1 MPIRLQQYLSRF
13 RRDKR
18 GNVAIIFAIAA
29 IPLISAIGCA
39 VDYSMATRMKAKL
52 QSAADAASIAAL
64 SQKSPG
70 FLAASVMTGNGTVA
84 DGVTDATNVFNANM
98 DGITGYTILVEDV
111 AVTKTGIKLAA
122 SVTFTADVPTTFLKV
137 IRLQKLTVT
146 GLSSSAAT
154 LPPYLDF
161 YLTLDVSGSMGLPST
176 AAEQTRLSQG
186 QPG

>member
-18 GNVAIIFAIAA
+18 GNVAIIFAVAA

-84 DGVTDATNVFNANM
+84 AGVTDATNVFNANM
-98 DGITGYTILVEDV
+98 DGITGYKIWSL
-111 AVTKTGIKLAA
+111 KTSPLRRPG
-122 SVTFTADVPTTFLKV
+122 
-137 IRLQKLTVT
+137 
-146 GLSSSAAT
+146 SSS
-154 LPPYLDF
+154 PPA
-161 YLTLDVSGSMGLPST
+161 SRSRPMCRQPS
-176 AAEQTRLSQG
+176 
-186 QPG
+186 